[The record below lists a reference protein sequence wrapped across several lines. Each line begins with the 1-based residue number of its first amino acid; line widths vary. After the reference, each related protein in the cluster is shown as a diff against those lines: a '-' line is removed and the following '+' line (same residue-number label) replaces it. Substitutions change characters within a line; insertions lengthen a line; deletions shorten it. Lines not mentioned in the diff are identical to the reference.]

1 MQIIIVG
8 CGNVGGTLAEQL
20 SREGHNI
27 TVIDTKSDVVHS
39 VSNTFDIM
47 GVVGNGAGYSIQ
59 KEAGI
64 EEADLLIAIT
74 GSDELN
80 LLCCVIAKKAGN
92 CHTIARVR
100 NPVYSREIN
109 FIKEELGLSMVINPE
124 DAAAMEIARVLKFP
138 SAIKIETFAKGK
150 VELVKYRIE
159 EGSLLCDQS
168 LKNISARM
176 KCDVL
181 ISTVERGEDVFI
193 PDGNFVLRARDEIS
207 VVGSAKNSVLFFKK
221 LGIPTTRAKDAFIV
235 GGGEITYYL
244 AKQLISIGINVKIVE
259 KDKKRC
265 EELSE
270 LLPQA
275 MLIYGDGTDRNLLLE
290 EGMPQAESFVALTNF
305 DEENIMLSL
314 FVKSISKAKLITK
327 VHRIAYDEI
336 IEELDLGSV
345 IYPKYIT
352 SESIIKYV
360 RAMQNSIGS
369 NIETLYRMN
378 NDRVEALEFIV
389 KEDSPVVGIPLQNLN
404 LKPNIL
410 ICCINHKA
418 NIITPGGQNKIAVGD
433 TVVIVTTLT
442 GLHDIKDILKS

>member
-8 CGNVGGTLAEQL
+8 CGNVGTTLAEQL
-20 SREGHNI
+20 NKEGHNI
-27 TVIDTKSDVVHS
+27 TVIDTKHDVVAN
-39 VSNTFDIM
+39 VSNNFDVM
-47 GVVGNGAGYSIQ
+47 GIIGNGAGYSIQ

-64 EEADLLIAIT
+64 EEADLMIAVT

-80 LLCCVIAKKAGN
+80 LLCCLIAKKAGD

-138 SAIKIETFAKGK
+138 SAIKIDTFAKGRI
-150 VELVKYRIE
+150 ELVKYRIE
-159 EGSLLCDQS
+159 EGSPLCDHS
-168 LKNISARM
+168 LRDISAKM

-181 ISTVERGEDVFI
+181 VCTVERGEDVYI
-193 PDGNFVLRARDEIS
+193 PSGNFILRAKDEIS

-221 LGIPTTRAKDAFIV
+221 LGVPTTRAKNAFIV
-235 GGGEITYYL
+235 GGGETAYYL
-244 AKQLISIGINVKIVE
+244 AKQLIAIGISVKIVE
-259 KDKKRC
+259 MDKKRC

-275 MLIYGDGTDRNLLLE
+275 MLILGDGTDRNLLLE
-290 EGMPQAESFVALTNF
+290 EGLPQAESFVALTNF

-336 IEELDLGSV
+336 IEELDLGTV

-352 SESIIKYV
+352 AESIIKYV

-389 KEDSPVVGIPLQNLN
+389 KEDSPVIGIPLQELK
-404 LKPNIL
+404 LKPNLL
-410 ICCINHKA
+410 ISCINHKG
-418 NIITPGGQNKIAVGD
+418 NIITPGGQNRIAVGD

-442 GLHDIKDILKS
+442 GLHDIKDILNT